1 MMASTQALDTQG
13 RVAVDN
19 AMRTQRS
26 IRRLKPDPVDD
37 ALLLELI
44 GLALEAPTGGGRD
57 YAEFVVV
64 KDRAVKARLA
74 RLNRQAWTVYGGVW
88 RVTAGDDAKVQRTI
102 RAVDWQAE
110 HYEEIPTIVVACA
123 KLHIEA
129 GIPSGL
135 RLPAPPVYTNILYGS
150 VLPAVQNLMLAARV
164 RGLGAGLTVM
174 PLWST
179 ILARAALGLPATV
192 TPLAVVPLGWP
203 IGHYG
208 PKARRPAGDAFHLDR
223 YGNQPYKSA
232 E

>member
-1 MMASTQALDTQG
+1 MASTQALDTQG

-88 RVTAGDDAKVQRTI
+88 RVTAGDDAKVHRTI

-110 HYEEIPTIVVACA
+110 HYKEIPTIVVACA

-129 GIPSGL
+129 GIPSCL
-135 RLPAPPVYTNILYGS
+135 R
-150 VLPAVQNLMLAARV
+150 
-164 RGLGAGLTVM
+164 
-174 PLWST
+174 
-179 ILARAALGLPATV
+179 
-192 TPLAVVPLGWP
+192 
-203 IGHYG
+203 
-208 PKARRPAGDAFHLDR
+208 
-223 YGNQPYKSA
+223 
-232 E
+232 